1 MQRRLLPVGS
11 VEIPQQTLH
20 ATMLFILQQIPVEL
34 AVVSPFPPLAELASH
49 EQQLLARMAPHER
62 QVQPQIGE
70 LLPAIPRHLR
80 SEERRVGKEC
90 RSRWSPD
97 H

>member
-1 MQRRLLPVGS
+1 MIREFGQLSGFFTAPARGGDPSSLIVIMHGWGADAS
-11 VEIPQQTLH
+11 D
-20 ATMLFILQQIPVEL
+20 L
-34 AVVSPFPPLAELASH
+34 ADLAYPIS
-49 EQQLLARMAPHER
+49 
-62 QVQPQIGE
+62 
-70 LLPAIPRHLR
+70 R

>member
-1 MQRRLLPVGS
+1 MFPVYEEKKKNLHIHLRTSPHLHNSIEFIYITEG
-11 VEIPQQTLH
+11 TLELGMGQELYH
-20 ATMLFILQQIPVEL
+20 MEEGDL
-34 AVVSPFPPLAELASH
+34 AV
-49 EQQLLARMAPHER
+49 
-62 QVQPQIGE
+62 I
-70 LLPAIPRHLR
+70 R